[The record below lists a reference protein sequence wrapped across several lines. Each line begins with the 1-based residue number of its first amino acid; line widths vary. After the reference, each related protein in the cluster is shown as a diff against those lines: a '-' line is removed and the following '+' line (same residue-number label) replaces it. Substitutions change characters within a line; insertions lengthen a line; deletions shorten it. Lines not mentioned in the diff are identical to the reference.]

1 MDKNT
6 IIQKL
11 RAIKPILSEKYGVTE
26 LALFGSYS
34 RDEQKPESDIDIM
47 VDFTKRLGIQFIQLT
62 YDLDE
67 VFSKIKVQTVSK
79 KGIKP
84 AYFEAIKPD
93 LLYV

>member
-1 MDKNT
+1 MDKDT

-47 VDFTKRLGIQFIQLT
+47 VDFTKRLGIEYFDLAYFIQEAFK
-62 YDLDE
+62 DVE
-67 VFSKIKVQTVSK
+67 VQVVSK
-79 KGIKP
+79 GGIKP
-84 AYFEAIKPD
+84 VYFESIKQD
-93 LLYV
+93 LLYA

>member
-11 RAIKPILSEKYGVTE
+11 RAIKPFLSEKYGVTE

-34 RDEQKPESDIDIM
+34 RDEQKAESDIDIM
-47 VDFTKRLGIQFIQLT
+47 VDFTKRLGIEFIYLT
-62 YDLDE
+62 YDLD
-67 VFSKIKVQTVSK
+67 KIFPDMKVQTVSK

-84 AYFEAIKPD
+84 AYFHVIKPD